1 MQNIKLNAID
11 STNRYLRDLV
21 SEIPL
26 EDFAVVVAKY
36 QTHGRGQRTTTWQ
49 SEKDKNLIIS
59 VLKKDISVNI
69 EHQFLLSIAVSLAL
83 YKTLEA
89 FQIPNLSIK
98 WPNDILSRHSKIA
111 GILIEL
117 VTKKN
122 KIDHAIIGVGLNVN
136 QIEFDQLPK
145 ASSLKKITGIHYDL
159 DELLYKLLENLK
171 HFLNTND
178 HEQLWNSYEQ
188 FLFRK
193 DKPSTFVDTN
203 GVSFSGIIKGVSK
216 GGKLRVKTEDS
227 IEEFDLKSIQLLY

>member
-1 MQNIKLNAID
+1 MQIIKLNAID
-11 STNRYLRDLV
+11 STNRYLRGLV

-26 EDFAVVVAKY
+26 EDFAVVVAKH
-36 QTHGRGQRTTTWQ
+36 QTHGRGQRATTWQ

-59 VLKKDISVNI
+59 VLNKNISINI

-98 WPNDILSRHSKIA
+98 WPNDILSRHNKIA

-145 ASSLKKITGIHYDL
+145 ASSLKKITGIHYNL
-159 DELLYKLLENLK
+159 DELLYKLLDNLK
-171 HFLNTND
+171 NFLNTND

-193 DKPSTFVDTN
+193 NKPSTFVDIN
-203 GVSFSGIIKGVSK
+203 GVSFTGIIEGVSR

-227 IEEFDLKSIQLLY
+227 VEEFDLKSIQLVY